1 MPVPDPV
8 QALEDVNEE
17 GLLPNP
23 VKLCDMLFHAKLAA
37 DQSLELNRQFTEY
50 QKQKLYVRPG
60 ITCLWQVSGR
70 NNLKDFDEWVRL
82 DLEYIRNWSPWLDL
96 SILFRTVG
104 AVVSGSG
111 K

>member
-50 QKQKLYVRPG
+50 QKHFGEALKLAK
-60 ITCLWQVSGR
+60 L
-70 NNLKDFDEWVRL
+70 
-82 DLEYIRNWSPWLDL
+82 
-96 SILFRTVG
+96 IL
-104 AVVSGSG
+104 G
-111 K
+111 KLT